1 MNWSSLRWLD
11 PFKLV
16 IQESAKDPRSPT
28 SPDDWVMTHPSARY
42 YFALHAIEQ
51 RRDARLIRPDIWRT
65 YAGDPD
71 ETDAGTPATPKSAL
85 ARLATHPPGRLL
97 VIRTAGFSDDA
108 TWRSLDEE
116 LTAKYKLAWDKAY
129 LPDPDAAM
137 KDRIDPR
144 YKHPSERIRV
154 ELWHIR
160 AD

>member
-1 MNWSSLRWLD
+1 
-11 PFKLV
+11 
-16 IQESAKDPRSPT
+16 
-28 SPDDWVMTHPSARY
+28 MTHPSARY

-51 RRDARLIRPDIWRT
+51 RGNSRLIRPDAWSQF
-65 YAGDPD
+65 AGDPD

-85 ARLATHPPGRLL
+85 ARLATNPPERLL
-97 VIRTAGFSDDA
+97 IIRTAGFSDDA
-108 TWRSLDEE
+108 AWRSLGDR
-116 LTAKYKLAWDKAY
+116 LATNYQLEWDKAY

-144 YKHPSERIRV
+144 FKHPSERIRV